1 MQVNNEIFELF
12 IEENIEF
19 VLFSMVQTLY
29 WSTAFNAKSIDN
41 SDKLAGST
49 QFANNKLSS
58 KIGTFGRLS
67 GTIKKKNKWYFKT
80 VFDHKYSS
88 RNWRLLDSQLSPWK
102 LDPLGSML
110 ISKFY
115 VSLIKGPSINYVVS
129 KSEIFDPLPP
139 S

>member
-1 MQVNNEIFELF
+1 MQVKNEIFT
-12 IEENIEF
+12 EENIEFEF

-67 GTIKKKNKWYFKT
+67 GTIKKINK
-80 VFDHKYSS
+80 
-88 RNWRLLDSQLSPWK
+88 
-102 LDPLGSML
+102 
-110 ISKFY
+110 
-115 VSLIKGPSINYVVS
+115 
-129 KSEIFDPLPP
+129 
-139 S
+139 